1 MQEVCVIV
9 PCFNEEQRL
18 PRQEMLAFVR
28 GHLNAAICFVDDG
41 SSDGTLAA
49 VERLQRAEPDAVL
62 VLRLP
67 QNRGK
72 AEAVRQGVLHATNLH
87 RFRFI
92 GFWDADLSTPLGEL
106 EPMLDVLAADPA
118 CELAMGSRIRRMGSH
133 IERSP
138 FRHYLGRMFSTA
150 ASLLLHLPVYD
161 SQCGAKVMR
170 GDLAGVVF
178 AERFLTKWT
187 FDVEILARLRNL
199 LGPERVL
206 TAVTEVPLRR
216 WKEVGGSKL
225 RLIHMVK
232 VPLELVKISRR
243 YNAQRDA
250 TPVSGID
257 RAPQALPFTSVPG
270 DAAVPRDLAVSPAR
284 HVDRAASGPHTRAS

>member
-1 MQEVCVIV
+1 MQEICVIV

-18 PRQEMLAFVR
+18 HRQEMLAFVR
-28 GHLNAAICFVDDG
+28 EHLNAAICFVDDG

-92 GFWDADLSTPLGEL
+92 GFWDADLSTPLGEVD
-106 EPMLDVLAADPA
+106 PMLDALAVDPA
-118 CELAMGSRIRRMGSH
+118 CELAMGSRVRRLGSH

-138 FRHYLGRMFSTA
+138 FRHYLGRLFSTA
-150 ASLLLHLPVYD
+150 ASLLLRLPVYD

-170 GDLAGVVF
+170 AELASVVF
-178 AERFLTKWT
+178 AEQFLTKWT

-225 RLIHMVK
+225 RLIDMIK
-232 VPLELVKISRR
+232 VPLELLKISRR
-243 YNAQRDA
+243 YKVRGDT
-250 TPVSGID
+250 TPAVGID
-257 RAPQALPFTSVPG
+257 QTRQALPFSLPPDSAGTG
-270 DAAVPRDLAVSPAR
+270 DLAAPPAQHADRVS
-284 HVDRAASGPHTRAS
+284 SGPHTRAS

>member
-1 MQEVCVIV
+1 MQEICVIV

-18 PRQEMLAFVR
+18 HRQEMLAFVR
-28 GHLNAAICFVDDG
+28 EHLNAAICFVDDG

-49 VERLQRAEPDAVL
+49 VERLQRAEPDGVL

-106 EPMLDVLAADPA
+106 EPMLDALAADPA
-118 CELAMGSRIRRMGSH
+118 CELAMGSRVRRLGAH

-138 FRHYLGRMFSTA
+138 LRHYLGRMFSTA
-150 ASLLLHLPVYD
+150 ASLVLHLPVYD

-170 GDLAGVVF
+170 GELAGVVF
-178 AERFLTKWT
+178 AEQFVTKWT
-187 FDVEILARLRNL
+187 FDVEILARLQNL

-225 RLIHMVK
+225 RLIDMVK
-232 VPLELVKISRR
+232 VPLELLKISRR
-243 YNAQRDA
+243 YKLRRG
-250 TPVSGID
+250 TPQALAVNQT
-257 RAPQALPFTSVPG
+257 RQALPFSLPP
-270 DAAVPRDLAVSPAR
+270 DSAVTGDLATPPTQPA
-284 HVDRAASGPHTRAS
+284 DRVASGPHTRAS